1 VCYFDDMSSPTER
14 DESADSGS
22 TRRAHGGGDASA
34 LAALA
39 PEVASAVV
47 RVAGDIALVVGEDGV
62 IRSVAESGLPLQG
75 AGQDWVGRAWT
86 DVVDA
91 GTRRK
96 VELLLQEARQQG
108 WSRRREFSHPG
119 AGGGE
124 IPLSWAAVRL
134 GAHGPLLA
142 VGRDLRAVGAIQ
154 QRFLDAQQELERDY
168 WQRRQSE
175 SHYRLMFQVAHDAVL
190 VLDAASGEVL
200 DANPAAGALFDNP
213 QAGWQGAA
221 LRGFVDPAV
230 QPAFDELLAGARSSG
245 RAAEVRLRVA
255 ASGAPVDVSAT
266 PFRAEG
272 RRCLLLRA
280 RRAVAPA
287 GDTQSVLDFVRQTPD
302 AVVVTD
308 AGGRVLWA
316 NPAFAELCQAPDAAR
331 LRGTGIAQALGDDA
345 QQWATLL
352 ARVRARGIV
361 GHAAVRL
368 RLLGAPP
375 LQCEVSAAL
384 LAEGDQEHIGFTL
397 RPQSRRGATVG
408 LAEDLSQDVG
418 ALVARLGQ
426 AALPDLMAEAAT
438 LIEKQLI
445 GAALQRVGGRLDG
458 AADLLRLSA
467 EQLVLRMHRLGLAPP
482 DLDGRSRGV
491 H

>member
-1 VCYFDDMSSPTER
+1 MCYFDRMSSQTER
-14 DESADSGS
+14 DD
-22 TRRAHGGGDASA
+22 SA

-39 PEVASAVV
+39 PEVATAVV

-62 IRSVAESGLPLQG
+62 IRSVAESGLPLAG
-75 AGQDWVGRAWT
+75 AGQDWVGRAWA
-86 DVVDA
+86 DVVGN

-119 AGGGE
+119 AGGDE

-134 GAHGPLLA
+134 GRHGPLLA

-168 WQRRQSE
+168 WQRRQAE
-175 SHYRLMFQVAHDAVL
+175 GHYRLMFQVATDAVL
-190 VLDAASGEVL
+190 VLDAASSEVI
-200 DANPAAGALFDNP
+200 DANPSAVELFGRP
-213 QAGWQGAA
+213 QAGWQGLAA
-221 LRGFVDPAV
+221 RGLVEAAV
-230 QPAFDELLAGARSSG
+230 QPAFDELLANARSTG
-245 RAAEVRLRVA
+245 RAAEVRLRAA
-255 ASGAPVDVSAT
+255 ASGLPLDVSAT

-280 RRAVAPA
+280 RRAAAGA
-287 GDTQSVLDFVRQTPD
+287 GDAQSVLDFVRQTPD

-308 AGGRVLWA
+308 AGGRVLWT
-316 NPAFAELCQAPDAAR
+316 NPAFAELCHAPDPTR
-331 LRGTGIAQALGDDA
+331 LRGTEIAQALGDDA

-361 GHAAVRL
+361 GHATVRL
-368 RLLGAPP
+368 RLFGAPP
-375 LQCEVSAAL
+375 LQCDVSAAL

-397 RPQSRRGATVG
+397 RPQSRRAATVG
-408 LAEDLSQDVG
+408 LAEDLAQDVG
-418 ALVARLGQ
+418 LLVARLGQ
-426 AALPDLMAEAAT
+426 ASLPELMAEAAS

-482 DLDGRSRGV
+482 EPDGRSRGV